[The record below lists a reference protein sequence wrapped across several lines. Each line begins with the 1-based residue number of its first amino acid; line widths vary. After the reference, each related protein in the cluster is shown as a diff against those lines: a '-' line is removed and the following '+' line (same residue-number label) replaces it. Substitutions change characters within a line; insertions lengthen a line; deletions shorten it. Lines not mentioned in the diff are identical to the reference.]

1 MPSNN
6 EEEEYEYYCTDCS
19 EGLYDDSAYY
29 SEYDCE
35 YRCRSCNSEHED
47 DRRNSGYIMDYG
59 VKFDPYFGHDDGER
73 SYYVRYADDEKGI
86 GTLRTTP
93 LYMGYELECECVEGD
108 RDEGA
113 LFVLQTVNRGADPSR
128 GLVYLKEDG
137 SLDHGFEIVSH
148 PATLGFYMN
157 HFPWEG
163 ISGLR
168 RMGFN
173 AWKSRTCG
181 LHIHVSRSAF
191 TDDKH
196 LTLFVK
202 FLYDNRNELVQF
214 AGRNSDRYA
223 SWDKL
228 KFTNGYNDWGSG
240 DVVSEGLPKFIK
252 SGSRNNDRF
261 TAVNLRNRDTV
272 ELRFFRPSLRP
283 ETVQAALM
291 MCDAIHQYTNV
302 LTIPDLTMRNALSY
316 RSFRSWLDTQDGKYQ
331 LLAERID
338 ARNDI

>member
-6 EEEEYEYYCTDCS
+6 EEDYEYEYYCDDCG
-19 EGLYDDSAYY
+19 EGLDEDDSYSSDYDD
-29 SEYDCE
+29 CI
-35 YRCRSCNSEHED
+35 RCSYHHRRHMEE
-47 DRRNSGYIMDYG
+47 RRNVAIMDYG
-59 VKFDPYFGHDDGER
+59 VKLDPYFGHDDGER
-73 SYYVRYADDEKGI
+73 SFYVRYAENESGI
-86 GTLRTTP
+86 GTLKTTP
-93 LYMGYELECECVEGD
+93 LYMGLELECECVDGD
-108 RDEGA
+108 RNEGA
-113 LFVLQTVNRGADPSR
+113 EFVLDTVNRGADVSR

-148 PATLGFYMN
+148 PATLGFYMT
-157 HFPWEG
+157 HFPWDG
-163 ISGLR
+163 VSGLR
-168 RMGFN
+168 RMGFH
-173 AWKSRTCG
+173 AWKAKSCG
-181 LHIHVSRSAF
+181 LHIHLSRSAF

-196 LTLFVK
+196 LTLFIK
-202 FLYDNRNELVQF
+202 FLYDNKNELVQF
-214 AGRNSDRYA
+214 AGRDSARYA

-228 KFTNGYNDWGSG
+228 KFTNGYNDWNS
-240 DVVSEGLPKFIK
+240 DLVIAEGLPKFIK
-252 SGSRNNDRF
+252 SGQRNSDRF

-316 RSFRSWLDTQDGKYQ
+316 RSFRSWLDTQGNKYE
-331 LLAERID
+331 LLAGRID